1 MGLFDFLK
9 KKTDPAAGVDP
20 QVARRVE
27 ELITRLKDSAPRV
40 RMEAA
45 EELRKLGVKAAAA
58 QVALEEATCDE
69 DNEVCTVA
77 AEALSTIRRALDAA
91 AR

>member
-1 MGLFDFLK
+1 MGLFDFFK
-9 KKTDPAAGVDP
+9 KAPGATPDSAVE
-20 QVARRVE
+20 QRVQ
-27 ELITRLKDSAPRV
+27 ELIRQLADREPRV
-40 RMEAA
+40 RMQAA
-45 EELRKLGVKAAAA
+45 EELRKLGIQAASA

-77 AEALSTIRRALDAA
+77 AEALTTIRRALDAA